1 MFMPFEAKTSNPP
14 KRTAHSAH
22 DSRPNKSVESH
33 GSRGAQE
40 SHGHSTGG
48 AHGTSNAHGTGG
60 AYSARNSSNAHDTRN
75 GRGSTASTEHKPRRQ
90 SLNRSP
96 DAANHSSHTSH
107 RFDHSDHSRPNT
119 GHKLGTAGSSAHTRN
134 SSARNSSARETQA
147 ASERKFNARPNRR
160 KEIVPEHV
168 SHKPGFTSFQLRLVT
183 SILHSV
189 LVDKYSLDKA
199 YAYWFAKVKLP
210 AVEQGFMIRH
220 INGMFRR
227 LSLFAEISNLKRPS
241 DFERHINRLI
251 LAYYTVEKWPW
262 PDMDPD
268 GMERSGL
275 DKKVAAALEHQ
286 LYREGCPFW
295 LEELGSRELKEQWPQ
310 ERKALGEV
318 ARRFIRTNTLKCTRD
333 ELASALSNEGVV
345 TKSVKD
351 INTALEVT
359 SNAALFRTAAFKNGM
374 FEQQDAGSQEIAPF
388 TEVEPS
394 MRVIDACAGSGG
406 KTLHLAALMQGKGTL
421 IALDVEGWKLE
432 DLKKRAKRAGA
443 FNIDTRVI
451 DSTKVI
457 KRLHEHA
464 DRVLIDAPCSG
475 LGVLRR
481 NPDGKWSDPQPRM
494 IELKKIQADLL
505 ERYSLMAKVGGKVV
519 YSTCSIL
526 PSENQE
532 QVKAFLAK
540 HGEQFVLEE
549 EKSILP
555 SSGCDGF
562 YMARFKRIA

>member
-1 MFMPFEAKTSNPP
+1 MFMPFEANNSTPP
-14 KRTAHSAH
+14 KRNANSAH
-22 DSRPNKSVESH
+22 DFHPSKNAKSLNTRDSQKSR
-33 GSRGAQE
+33 
-40 SHGHSTGG
+40 
-48 AHGTSNAHGTGG
+48 NARDHN
-60 AYSARNSSNAHDTRN
+60 ADSARHNSSYTQHTRDKHN
-75 GRGSTASTEHKPRRQ
+75 NTVSTERKPRHYTGKR
-90 SLNRSP
+90 SSDNASNSGRSNHSGLRFDRSNRS
-96 DAANHSSHTSH
+96 SSNKDRKLNT
-107 RFDHSDHSRPNT
+107 RPT
-119 GHKLGTAGSSAHTRN
+119 
-134 SSARNSSARETQA
+134 
-147 ASERKFNARPNRR
+147 PR
-160 KEIVPEHV
+160 KEIVPNHI
-168 SHKPGFTSFQLRLVT
+168 SHKPGFTSFQLRLVK
-183 SILHSV
+183 SILQSV
-189 LVDKYSLDKA
+189 LVDKHSLDKS

-275 DKKVAAALEHQ
+275 DKKVTAALEHQ

-345 TKSVKD
+345 TKYVKD

-359 SNAALFRTAAFKNGM
+359 SNAALFRTIAFKNGM
-374 FEQQDAGSQEIAPF
+374 FEQQDSGSQEIAPF
-388 TEVEPS
+388 TGVGPS
-394 MRVIDACAGSGG
+394 MYVIDACAGSGG
-406 KTLHLAALMQGKGTL
+406 KTLHLAALMEGKGTL

-464 DRVLIDAPCSG
+464 DCVLIDAPCSG

-505 ERYSLMAKVGGKVV
+505 KRYSLMAKIGGKVI

-526 PSENQE
+526 PSENQD
-532 QVKAFLAK
+532 QVKAFLNK